1 MGLFSKRM
9 ALAAAIIGVVFVG
22 EAAAESAGSWYL
34 VVPPLI
40 PERQA
45 LIRAYTATSEA
56 DVKAAVEGLPED
68 RRVLLAT
75 KAYTILTIPTVV
87 DRTEALLDALQD
99 TSAPTPRWR
108 QVATFESAASCERE
122 RELALQSFEGDA
134 WRVRAADRTAR
145 SSPAR
150 TGKYSRAC
158 PRAERVGACPSRPSP
173 LDSARDRGAPLAPT
187 VPGAY
192 GPWP

>member
-1 MGLFSKRM
+1 VRLFSKRM

-134 WRVRAADRTAR
+134 WRVRAADPDSEELSGENWKVFQGLSACR
-145 SSPAR
+145 
-150 TGKYSRAC
+150 KSRCVPESAF
-158 PRAERVGACPSRPSP
+158 
-173 LDSARDRGAPLAPT
+173 SAR
-187 VPGAY
+187 
-192 GPWP
+192 